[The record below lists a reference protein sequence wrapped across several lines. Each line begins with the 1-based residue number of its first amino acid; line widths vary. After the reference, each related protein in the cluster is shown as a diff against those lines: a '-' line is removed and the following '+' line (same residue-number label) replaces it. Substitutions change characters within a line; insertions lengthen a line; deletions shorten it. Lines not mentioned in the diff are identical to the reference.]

1 MPLSDRMNKSKLTD
15 KMFLFKSNLHIR
27 IPVRS
32 GSRGATASTAR
43 ASSSPPQRRQRVSSS
58 SGQGQDRGS
67 RDSRDTAQL
76 QSYTDFRQVAD
87 SSARYVDIFY
97 VSFLFCRYKMCSC
110 QCIKIPNWFEHVAWI
125 IVLSKCSEQNL
136 SLCK

>member
-58 SGQGQDRGS
+58 GQGQGQDRGS

-87 SSARYVDIFY
+87 SNARYVDIF
-97 VSFLFCRYKMCSC
+97 
-110 QCIKIPNWFEHVAWI
+110 
-125 IVLSKCSEQNL
+125 VLPV
-136 SLCK
+136 